1 MTALAERLR
10 RRAILE
16 ADIWRLRRRHGGAL
30 RYVEDSSG
38 GTALFVSLTEFVF
51 QLKLEGLL
59 GKALQLQ
66 GLRPVVLVPDNP
78 TWVPRR
84 YLAQFGID
92 SFVVLSDYLDSVAHE
107 EAEEAARLILARDPS
122 PVEIRE
128 LSFRGAQI
136 GRNVLAT
143 ISRVMHEGAVD
154 LRDPRVRARL
164 DEVLPKTLAATIA
177 AERLLDELNPEL
189 VLFLERNYALEAPIS
204 DVALER
210 GLNVVQYVS
219 GLQDDSL
226 VFKRFTRETRRLH
239 PRSLSA
245 DSWERVLRMP
255 WTRDRDRELDDD
267 FDKRYG
273 NVWALSKRTQSW
285 TTDQPREDVMA
296 ALGLDPLKKTAVVYS
311 HILWDANMFYGEDLF
326 ADQEEWFVETV
337 RAAAA
342 NASVNWIVKLH
353 PANVW
358 KLKREGIEVARDE
371 ETTIHE
377 KLGDVPG
384 HVAIVRPE
392 SEIST
397 RSIFRLTDY
406 GITIRGSVGFELP
419 CFGVPVLT
427 AGTGFYSGRGFTVDS
442 ATPDEYLERLRTIET
457 IPPLS
462 AEQTELARRHAWAL
476 FRLRPTRFTSF
487 LATIRPLDEMG
498 HPLDHDLEIRLRT
511 AADTR
516 AADDLRRIGAWL
528 TESRELD
535 YLAGDE

>member
-1 MTALAERLR
+1 
-10 RRAILE
+10 
-16 ADIWRLRRRHGGAL
+16 
-30 RYVEDSSG
+30 
-38 GTALFVSLTEFVF
+38 
-51 QLKLEGLL
+51 
-59 GKALQLQ
+59 
-66 GLRPVVLVPDNP
+66 
-78 TWVPRR
+78 
-84 YLAQFGID
+84 
-92 SFVVLSDYLDSVAHE
+92 
-107 EAEEAARLILARDPS
+107 
-122 PVEIRE
+122 
-128 LSFRGAQI
+128 
-136 GRNVLAT
+136 
-143 ISRVMHEGAVD
+143 
-154 LRDPRVRARL
+154 
-164 DEVLPKTLAATIA
+164 
-177 AERLLDELNPEL
+177 
-189 VLFLERNYALEAPIS
+189 
-204 DVALER
+204 
-210 GLNVVQYVS
+210 
-219 GLQDDSL
+219 
-226 VFKRFTRETRRLH
+226 
-239 PRSLSA
+239 
-245 DSWERVLRMP
+245 MP

-342 NASVNWIVKLH
+342 NANVNWIVKLH

-358 KLKREGIEVARDE
+358 KLKREGVEVARDE

-462 AEQTELARRHAWAL
+462 AEQTELARRHAWSL

-516 AADDLRRIGAWL
+516 AADDLRRIGEWL